1 MSFIYIWVF
10 LTKIYF
16 PNVVS
21 FTKEPERSRGPSHWG
36 LYSNSVVFAAH
47 SCVCLSLSIKKAN
60 SGTQGLRLL
69 YRFDSIVN
77 RRETNK
83 QKPALLS
90 LESHPSCS
98 LRAGF
103 LGCSLLRLPALG
115 QCLGHC
121 KWLETTGW
129 KEKNTHLPSAHGS
142 HLFTWPQSHSSHLQ
156 FLRWMQEASLK
167 WGGASSCCW
176 FSNADPRLCSRVGS
190 RDACCCRFDSGSIKQ
205 NVSPKSLIHTLSR
218 DGWRALMMPGLL

>member
-1 MSFIYIWVF
+1 M
-10 LTKIYF
+10 
-16 PNVVS
+16 VS

-36 LYSNSVVFAAH
+36 LYSNSVVFAAP

-103 LGCSLLRLPALG
+103 LGCSLLRLLALG
-115 QCLGHC
+115 QCLGRC

-129 KEKNTHLPSAHGS
+129 KEKTTPAQCPWESSLHLTPVSLVPSPVLVPSMNAGS
-142 HLFTWPQSHSSHLQ
+142 LSQVRRCLFLLLVQQCRSQALQ
-156 FLRWMQEASLK
+156 
-167 WGGASSCCW
+167 
-176 FSNADPRLCSRVGS
+176 
-190 RDACCCRFDSGSIKQ
+190 
-205 NVSPKSLIHTLSR
+205 
-218 DGWRALMMPGLL
+218 